1 MDATPG
7 HRLGGVW
14 ERGTFMS
21 PVGAGTSAYTSGP
34 RFWLRCTDVHDV
46 TCDASWAS
54 ADPDDLVYLAQC
66 HGPIAHGIAPGW
78 YAADR
83 LALMRAA
90 VTD

>member
-1 MDATPG
+1 
-7 HRLGGVW
+7 
-14 ERGTFMS
+14 
-21 PVGAGTSAYTSGP
+21 
-34 RFWLRCTDVHDV
+34 LRCTDVHDV